1 MDPLLR
7 HNIPPIDSELE
18 TVDLTNCD
26 AFDDAQHSETESN
39 GRKLVVD
46 ATPIPNKD
54 SEIKALI
61 APQPAIVRDTRKSF
75 KFGDKYPERDE
86 VLLLEVAGMEDKPY
100 LSSHGDKMAGWKEL
114 ADRVKERFETL
125 MKQQAEHM
133 AYLEK
138 ASGIE
143 VEITDLISIRED
155 VYELVCNRLLLS
167 MYIAS
172 TEKNSKKATAAERER
187 AKVQADNLGKTIR
200 DVAMR
205 RLSEKRFR
213 RSKAGDRGQRTTK
226 KRKIGRSSDE
236 TTDTEEALL
245 KHGDRLER
253 KFGEAIDILRDLQ
266 SQGRQILDA
275 MLRRED

>member
-114 ADRVKERFETL
+114 ADRCMATYRSRCTDIPEGATL
-125 MKQQAEHM
+125 
-133 AYLEK
+133 
-138 ASGIE
+138 
-143 VEITDLISIRED
+143 T
-155 VYELVCNRLLLS
+155 
-167 MYIAS
+167 
-172 TEKNSKKATAAERER
+172 
-187 AKVQADNLGKTIR
+187 
-200 DVAMR
+200 
-205 RLSEKRFR
+205 
-213 RSKAGDRGQRTTK
+213 
-226 KRKIGRSSDE
+226 GRS
-236 TTDTEEALL
+236 
-245 KHGDRLER
+245 G
-253 KFGEAIDILRDLQ
+253 
-266 SQGRQILDA
+266 
-275 MLRRED
+275 